1 MINPIRYTNMKPAVK
16 KENRFLK
23 AGPRSAKASISNPS
37 ASFSVIML
45 LPKAEFNEPLKG
57 YIKTITRINI
67 ENQTIKTPF
76 RDFNARVKPDFRELN
91 IFILIIITVI

>member
-1 MINPIRYTNMKPAVK
+1 
-16 KENRFLK
+16 
-23 AGPRSAKASISNPS
+23 
-37 ASFSVIML
+37 ML